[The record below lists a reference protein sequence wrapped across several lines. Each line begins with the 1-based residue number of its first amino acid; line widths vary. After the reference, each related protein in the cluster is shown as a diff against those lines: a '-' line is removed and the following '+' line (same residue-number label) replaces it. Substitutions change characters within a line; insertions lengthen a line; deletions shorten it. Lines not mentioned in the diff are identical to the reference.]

1 MIAKEINFPR
11 TTRTQILSSLFYHQ
25 PGPWNT
31 HTVNSLQISRFSPS
45 ICFGSV
51 SLSVQRASTVSLC
64 PRSLCVRQ
72 CAKVLR
78 LYAPFFLE
86 ISDPPGR
93 LLITTQLCY
102 SAGLSP
108 RTGQETIHQSR
119 QYRNGNALTDILFV
133 FYQTTWPCSFDHT
146 NLRFLVCFSN
156 ERDGT

>member
-1 MIAKEINFPR
+1 MEYTYGQLVADFPIVAIN
-11 TTRTQILSSLFYHQ
+11 LL
-25 PGPWNT
+25 
-31 HTVNSLQISRFSPS
+31 VN
-45 ICFGSV
+45 V
-51 SLSVQRASTVSLC
+51 SLPVQRASTVSLC

-78 LYAPFFLE
+78 LYAQFFLE

-119 QYRNGNALTDILFV
+119 
-133 FYQTTWPCSFDHT
+133 
-146 NLRFLVCFSN
+146 
-156 ERDGT
+156 